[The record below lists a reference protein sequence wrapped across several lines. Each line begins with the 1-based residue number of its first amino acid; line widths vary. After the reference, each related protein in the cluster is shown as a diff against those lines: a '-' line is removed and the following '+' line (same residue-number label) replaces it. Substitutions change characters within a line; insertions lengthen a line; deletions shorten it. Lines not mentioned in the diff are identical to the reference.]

1 MNKKIQTIKKT
12 FNITQKY
19 VGWGRKSSG
28 QKAIELA
35 KKNNSSFLLL
45 EDGFIRSIGLGD
57 DESFSIIEDDIGIY
71 YDATTPSKLENILN
85 SYKFS
90 KNELNLAK
98 KAINLIK
105 QKKISKYNTGSLK
118 LPKYLQTSTKK
129 VLIIAQ
135 TKGDMSL
142 KYGLALK
149 FDEKEMLKDA
159 IKENPNS
166 EIYLKVHPDVLAG
179 KKESSIDLDFAKKH
193 CKIIAENIH
202 PIVLLEAFDKVYTQT
217 SQMGFEALLLEKEVI
232 TYGIPFYSN
241 WGLTIDK
248 LKCDRRKRKLSFLEL
263 FAGAYILYTRYY
275 NPYLQKQ
282 SNIIDTINTI
292 DKYRNIYFQNSGKL
306 YFFGFTRWKRK
317 QTKKFFTSLNQN
329 KIHFCNS
336 LNDALKKGLD
346 KNSKIFIWGM
356 KKFDEVENW
365 AKQNQVNIN
374 RIEDGFIRS
383 VSLGSDLTKAY
394 SLVVDTKGIY
404 FNPKKES
411 DLEYILQNYKFDEDL
426 LKRAKNLRKY
436 LIEKKLSKYNI
447 HKDKKLTFK
456 TNKKIIL
463 VIGQVEDDASIKYGG
478 NSMTNLELLK
488 KVHQKRQN
496 EYIIYKPHPDV
507 EAGNRVGKIDKE
519 IVLKYANEFITD
531 ISLPSLLEASDE
543 VHTITSLSGFEALI
557 REKKVFTYGM
567 PFYAGWGLT
576 IDEKQCHRR
585 KRKITI
591 NELVAATYILYP
603 RYINPKTDKFCE
615 VEILINEIE
624 NLKKR
629 YNNDK
634 IYRLLINTRNFI
646 SRKVQFL
653 IKVILGE

>member
-1 MNKKIQTIKKT
+1 MNYYFYNFKNI
-12 FNITQKY
+12 FNNNKFK
-19 VGWGRKSSG
+19 GWGRKNTG
-28 QKAIELA
+28 KCAL
-35 KKNNSSFLLL
+35 FLSKLFNKPYIL
-45 EDGFIRSIGLGD
+45 FEDGFIRSIGLGD

-71 YDATTPSKLENILN
+71 YDATTSSKLENILN
-85 SYKFS
+85 YHKFS
-90 KNELNLAK
+90 EKELNLAK

-118 LPKYLQTSTKK
+118 LPKYLQRTTKK

-248 LKCDRRKRKLSFLEL
+248 LKCDRRKRKLSLLEL
-263 FAGAYILYTRYY
+263 FAGAYILYTKYY

-329 KIHFCNS
+329 KIYFCNS

-346 KNSKIFIWGM
+346 KNSKIFTWGM

-447 HKDKKLTFK
+447 HQDKKLTFK